1 MSYYRRKLR
10 KNGRK
15 QALGLFYTGLAIL
28 IVIALVGARAM
39 LESTHVDLDPDTL
52 CPVDGSPE
60 YVAIVFDKTDAYNPI
75 QQQFLKR
82 YFSHLKS
89 ALPSGAR
96 ISLFVIEAGN
106 EKRIEPEL
114 VICNPQS
121 GQDASYWTANPKA
134 LRKRWKERFEKPLDA
149 AIEGFMRPASA
160 RYSAILEM
168 LQIVA
173 LSGFPPGSENA
184 GKLMIIVSDMLH
196 HTTEWSHYRGEMDF
210 NSLLKSPYYQ
220 KIRTDLHD
228 AEVRILYV
236 RRDGAEHLQTKGH
249 AYFWA
254 DYLNSINGRVTLI
267 EKIDG

>member
-1 MSYYRRKLR
+1 MSYYLRKLR
-10 KNGRK
+10 KNSGK
-15 QALGLFYTGLAIL
+15 HTLGLLYIGLAIL
-28 IVIALVGARAM
+28 IVIALYGARAM
-39 LESTHVDLDPDTL
+39 LESAHVAIDPDTL
-52 CPVDGSPE
+52 CPIDGSPN

-82 YFSHLKS
+82 FFTRLKS
-89 ALPSGAR
+89 ELPTGTR
-96 ISLFVIEAGN
+96 ISLFVIEAGA
-106 EKRIEPEL
+106 EKRIQPEF
-114 VICNPQS
+114 VFCSPQS
-121 GQDASYWTANPKA
+121 GEDASYWTANPKA

-149 AIEGFMRPASA
+149 AIEAFMRPSTAENSP
-160 RYSAILEM
+160 IFEI

-173 LSGFPPGSENA
+173 LSGFPPGSEKA
-184 GKLMIIVSDMLH
+184 EKLLIIVSDMLH
-196 HTTEWSHYRGEMDF
+196 HTPEWSHYRGETDV
-210 NSLLKSPYYQ
+210 NGLLKTPYYH

-228 AEVRILYV
+228 TEVRILYV